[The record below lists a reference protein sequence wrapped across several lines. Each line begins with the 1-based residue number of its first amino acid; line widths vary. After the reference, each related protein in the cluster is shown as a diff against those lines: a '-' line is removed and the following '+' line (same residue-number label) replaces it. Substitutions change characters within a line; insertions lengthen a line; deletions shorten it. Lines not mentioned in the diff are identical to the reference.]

1 MSITNIHSL
10 DVNLIVLIFSHKKT
24 GHGIQ
29 NHSKLYLFFF
39 LRISLNLNYLVLV
52 EKLNQFLYRSLN
64 EPQTKTSAM
73 PDKIHI
79 NHGKAEIAACM

>member
-10 DVNLIVLIFSHKKT
+10 DVNLIVLIFSQKKPDT
-24 GHGIQ
+24 EFKTTVNYI
-29 NHSKLYLFFF
+29 FFF

>member
-1 MSITNIHSL
+1 MLTWLYWYFHTKKP
-10 DVNLIVLIFSHKKT
+10 DTEFKTTVNYI
-24 GHGIQ
+24 
-29 NHSKLYLFFF
+29 FFF

>member
-39 LRISLNLNYLVLV
+39 PAYLIKFELPCPCRETKPVPISFFKRTSN
-52 EKLNQFLYRSLN
+52 KN
-64 EPQTKTSAM
+64 ECNAGQDT
-73 PDKIHI
+73 H
-79 NHGKAEIAACM
+79 